1 MEHSALHNLVKVTV
15 NGLVWYYKVEESVQY
30 SGLSTQLIILSIGRY
45 IGTRGGRVRGG
56 SVNIKIM
63 LLDSHVGFHQ
73 RRDIPT

>member
-45 IGTRGGRVRGG
+45 IGSSRG
-56 SVNIKIM
+56 
-63 LLDSHVGFHQ
+63 
-73 RRDIPT
+73 